1 MSALT
6 KQSGGSH
13 YKDLQIQPVEYIHA
27 NELGYFEG
35 NVLKYITRWKS
46 KGGIGDLEKAKHYI
60 ELLIELE
67 TEKQAVDAMDKTANQ
82 KFHSIESDGWIQWQG
97 GECPVDKYTRVHVRY
112 RCGDEDTSLL
122 VAGGLDWIHQE
133 WNAFDIIAYRVV
145 K

>member
-67 TEKQAVDAMDKTANQ
+67 TEKQAVDAMEKPA
-82 KFHSIESDGWIQWQG
+82 ESDGWIKWDG
-97 GECPVDKYTRVHVRY
+97 GACPPVHPKTKVEIQFRDHDTQECLAKDVDWKHYKY
-112 RCGDEDTSLL
+112 GS
-122 VAGGLDWIHQE
+122 AG
-133 WNAFDIIAYRVV
+133 DIIAYRVV

>member
-46 KGGIGDLEKAKHYI
+46 KGGIADLEKAKHYI

-67 TEKQAVDAMDKTANQ
+67 TEKRSVDEMEKPD
-82 KFHSIESDGWIQWQG
+82 ESGDGWIEWNG
-97 GECPVDKYTRVHVRY
+97 GECPVPPNTKVEIQYPDNDVDSCIASAVDWNHYGMG
-112 RCGDEDTSLL
+112 GDIT
-122 VAGGLDWIHQE
+122 
-133 WNAFDIIAYRVV
+133 AYRVV

>member
-1 MSALT
+1 MSALI

-67 TEKQAVDAMDKTANQ
+67 SVKQAVDWLDKPA
-82 KFHSIESDGWIQWQG
+82 ESDGWIEWKG
-97 GECPVDKYTRVHVRY
+97 GECPVNQLQKVDVKLKCGELHMAAAY
-112 RCGDEDTSLL
+112 RFEWDCRDSDT
-122 VAGGLDWIHQE
+122 
-133 WNAFDIIAYRVV
+133 DIIAYRVV